1 MDPKIILLYNNMKI
15 PFRIKILLIYYR
27 FVYKKIDD
35 YPLVKIS
42 KSGTGVKRVLFLLPF
57 EKKVAQVISHFI
69 KRNNSADLNC
79 KYILYEKSLIHYR
92 YIPKSQIIIL
102 TDDDINW
109 LGGIKNRT
117 LVNGIIDEKFD
128 ALVDLNQSH
137 IQSLSLL
144 SMQIKIPIKVGFQS
158 PISSHLFSIIVK
170 PEKNNFLEANYQL
183 IEDIL
188 GIN

>member
-1 MDPKIILLYNNMKI
+1 MYPKIILLYNNMKI

-35 YPLVKIS
+35 FPLVKIS

-57 EKKVAQVISHFI
+57 EKKVAQVISHCI
-69 KRNNSADLNC
+69 KRNSADLNC
-79 KYILYEKSLIHYR
+79 KYILYEKSLIHYK

-109 LGGIKNRT
+109 LGGIKNRM
-117 LVNGIIDEKFD
+117 LVNDIINEKFD

-137 IQSLSLL
+137 TQSLSLL
-144 SMQIKIPIKVGFQS
+144 SMQIKVPIKVGFQS

-170 PEKNNFLEANYQL
+170 PEENNFLEANYQL
-183 IEDIL
+183 IENIL